1 MSAAHFRLADS
12 AKPVRGD
19 ARRGRVAQAG
29 SGQNSSAPC
38 RCQNGSLMPSP
49 ESTRFLLTND
59 DGIVAPGLA
68 ALEAALPAGAVST
81 IVAPTAEHSACS
93 HQVTTARPIR
103 ASRLDRRHIA
113 VDSLPADCVRIALHE
128 LRDSF
133 DWVLAG
139 INHGANLGAD
149 IYYSGTV
156 AAVREAALLGV
167 PAIAV
172 SHYRDRVLSVADWQR
187 ATDWVRKLLPGL
199 LAKPIQKGEY
209 WNVNLP
215 CPVPGSADPPVVECA
230 IDTNPVHLAYQV
242 DGDHYSYRGVYS
254 QRPRSPGRDVDVCFG
269 GSIAVSLLRLP

>member
-1 MSAAHFRLADS
+1 MS
-12 AKPVRGD
+12 
-19 ARRGRVAQAG
+19 
-29 SGQNSSAPC
+29 
-38 RCQNGSLMPSP
+38 SP
-49 ESTRFLLTND
+49 EPQRFLLTND
-59 DGIVAPGLA
+59 DGIAAPGLA
-68 ALEAALPAGAVST
+68 ALEAALPEGAVST
-81 IVAPTAEHSACS
+81 IIAPSAEHSACS
-93 HQVTTARPIR
+93 HQVTTSRPIR

-128 LRDSF
+128 LRDGF

-172 SHYRDRVLSVADWQR
+172 SHYRDRMLDAADWQR
-187 ATDWVRKLLPGL
+187 ATDWVRELLPGL
-199 LAKPIQKGEY
+199 LAKPLQKGEY

-215 CPVPGSADPPVVECA
+215 CPVPGPADPPVVECA
-230 IDTNPVHLAYQV
+230 VDTNPVHLAYAV
-242 DGDHYSYRGVYS
+242 DGDHYSYQGVYS
-254 QRPRSPGRDVDVCFG
+254 RRPRSPGRDVDVCFG